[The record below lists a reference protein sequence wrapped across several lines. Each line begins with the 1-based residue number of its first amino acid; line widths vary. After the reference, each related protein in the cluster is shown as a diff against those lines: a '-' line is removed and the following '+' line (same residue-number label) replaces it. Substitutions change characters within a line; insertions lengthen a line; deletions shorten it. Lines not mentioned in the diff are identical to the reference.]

1 MKQRT
6 KFTMF
11 AAGSLAFALAAIGG
25 AGLISDQEI
34 AAAENPSAIG
44 VSMVKGASV
53 RIGDGDAETD
63 QGNGMRFA
71 MQMNKEK
78 YEALI
83 ADESCGNFEFGV
95 IITPATESY
104 ADISYDTVF
113 GASKK
118 YDWAVWTESEAG
130 SGGWVYD
137 HVEGCTQIMLY
148 SFGEMYEAG
157 IHDDPANVYVRG
169 TISKIQNIA
178 EEYNGWGYVRYEKDG
193 ETVSEF
199 VGPET
204 RSMTY
209 VAQRAVEDN
218 NEYSEFLTAQYIAPF
233 AKGGEKETAT
243 TYTREYYFEQADGA
257 YARDDELTETVAND
271 VYINDTISDKDGKKR
286 VEGYVFNSDAEGSV
300 LSGKAYANGKLTL
313 KRYYNILNAQ
323 DMVLNAADINVKR
336 VKFSEPAASMNV
348 GWADVD
354 SKQDID
360 ETIGNRLNANISKK
374 AAVQVNVGEV
384 DDAWKSTIA
393 FNISSAALPKAVLAQ
408 LIEDGYDSLC
418 FSVYRSY
425 EMGTATW
432 ENGLGM
438 RYIDFDKMEGATIQ
452 DTNIKTR
459 YAAARPDNDGAFKTG
474 TNTWKQVEYSL
485 ADLLTY
491 YDVLFAEN
499 TPYFLCEAGIY
510 SQNAGIFYISQVSL
524 KKYDVNNLITD
535 ANLFTAK
542 KIGWWDDKT
551 MNSSGLVNRT
561 VEYYNQEV
569 AHRLDDTKSR
579 NAMFKINVSTEV
591 GGVDANQTAFRI
603 SSDFMSKAV
612 LKKFAAA
619 GYSKLSFAVYRQV
632 ETTKTWENGV
642 YRAMIDFAQM
652 EGSKLD
658 DAAVKAKT
666 TRETKASST
675 NTWVDVEYNLSDL
688 ITYYDVIFGENS
700 PYYLCMAG
708 IYHSLGGSLYISQFA
723 LTK

>member
-11 AAGSLAFALAAIGG
+11 AVGSLAFALAAIGG
-25 AGLISDQEI
+25 AGMISDQKI

-53 RIGDGDAETD
+53 RIGDGNAVTD

-83 ADESCGNFEFGV
+83 ADRSCGKFEFGV
-95 IITPATESY
+95 IITPATGY

-113 GASKK
+113 GNNKK

-130 SGGWVYD
+130 SGSWVYN
-137 HVEGCTQIMLY
+137 HVEGYTQIMLY
-148 SFGEMYEAG
+148 SFDEMYEAG

-193 ETVSEF
+193 KTVSEF
-199 VGPET
+199 VAPET

-233 AKGGEKETAT
+233 VRDSVKATTT
-243 TYTREYYFEQADGA
+243 TYTREYYFEKADGT
-257 YARDDELTETVAND
+257 YARNDELTETVAND
-271 VYINDTISDKDGKKR
+271 VYINDTISDEAGKKR
-286 VEGYVFNSDAEGSV
+286 VEGYVFNSEAEGSV

-323 DMVLNAADINVKR
+323 DMVQNAADINVKR
-336 VKFSEPAASMNV
+336 VKFTEPAASMNV

-360 ETIGNRLNANISKK
+360 KTIANRLNANISKK

-384 DDAWKSTIA
+384 GNWWESTIV
-393 FNISSAALPKAVLAQ
+393 FNISSSALPKAVLAQ

-418 FSVYRSY
+418 FSVYRSF
-425 EMGTATW
+425 EMGKDTW

-438 RYIDFDKMEGATIQ
+438 RYIDFDKMKGATIQ

-459 YAAARPDNDGAFKTG
+459 YASARPDNDDVFYTG

-510 SQNAGIFYISQVSL
+510 FKEAGTFYISQVSL

-551 MNSSGLVNRT
+551 MESPELVNRT
-561 VEYYNQEV
+561 VEYYNKEV
-569 AHRLDDTKSR
+569 THRLDDTKSR
-579 NAMFKINVSTEV
+579 NAMFKIDVSTEV
-591 GGVDANQTAFRI
+591 GSFDANQTAFRI

-632 ETTKTWENGV
+632 ETTETWENGV
-642 YRAMIDFAQM
+642 YRAMIDFAKM
-652 EGSKLD
+652 EGSTLGD
-658 DAAVKAKT
+658 TTVKAKT
-666 TRETKASST
+666 TQETKDYST

-688 ITYYDVIFGENS
+688 IAYYDVIFGENS

-708 IYHSLGGSLYISQFA
+708 IYHPLGGALYISQFA

>member
-25 AGLISDQEI
+25 AGLISEPEI

-44 VSMVKGASV
+44 ISMVKGASV
-53 RIGDGDAETD
+53 RIGDGNAETD

-83 ADESCGNFEFGV
+83 ADESCENLEFGV

-104 ADISYDTVF
+104 ADISYNTVF
-113 GASKK
+113 GESKK
-118 YDWAVWTESEAG
+118 YDWAVWTENEAG
-130 SGGWVYD
+130 SGGWKYD
-137 HVEGCTQIMLY
+137 HIDGCTQIMLY

-178 EEYNGWGYVRYEKDG
+178 EEYNGWGYVRYEKNG
-193 ETVSEF
+193 AAVSEF
-199 VGPET
+199 VDPET

-209 VAQRAVEDN
+209 VAQRAVENN

-243 TYTREYYFEQADGA
+243 TYTREYYFEQADGT
-257 YARDDELTETVAND
+257 YARNDALTETVAND
-271 VYINDTISDKDGKKR
+271 VYINDTITDKDGKKR
-286 VEGYVFNSDAEGSV
+286 VEGFVFNSNVEGNV
-300 LSGKAYANGKLTL
+300 LSGQAYANGKLTL
-313 KRYYNILNAQ
+313 KRYYDILNAQ
-323 DMVLNAADINVKR
+323 DMVQNAADINVKR
-336 VKFSEPAASMNV
+336 VKFTEPAASMNV
-348 GWADVD
+348 GWTNVD

-360 ETIGNRLNANISKK
+360 ETIGNRLNVNVSKK

-384 DDAWKSTIA
+384 DDWWKSTIA
-393 FNISSAALPKAVLAQ
+393 FNISSSALPKAVLAQ
-408 LIEDGYDSLC
+408 LIDDGYDSLC

-425 EMGTATW
+425 EMGTSSW
-432 ENGLGM
+432 ENGMGM

-452 DTNIKTR
+452 DKNIKTR
-459 YAAARPDNDGAFKTG
+459 YAAARPDNDGVFKTG

-510 SQNAGIFYISQVSL
+510 FKTAGTFYISQVSL

-542 KIGWWDDKT
+542 RIGWWNDNT
-551 MNSSGLVNRT
+551 MNTDGLVKRT

-569 AHRLDDTKSR
+569 AHRLDSAKSK
-579 NAMFKINVSTEV
+579 NAMFKIDVSTEV
-591 GGVDANQTAFRI
+591 GGLDANQTAFRI
-603 SSDFMSKAV
+603 SSEFMSKAV

-619 GYSKLSFAVYRQV
+619 GYSKLSFGVYRQV
-632 ETTKTWENGV
+632 ETTNTYENGV

-652 EGSKLD
+652 EESKLSD
-658 DAAVKAKT
+658 TSVKDKT
-666 TRETKASST
+666 IRETKDFAT

-688 ITYYDVIFGENS
+688 IAYYDVIFGEET

-708 IYHSLGGSLYISQFA
+708 IYHTKGGALYISQFA

>member
-11 AAGSLAFALAAIGG
+11 AVGSLAFALAAIGG
-25 AGLISDQEI
+25 AGMISDQKI

-53 RIGDGDAETD
+53 RIGDGNAETD

-83 ADESCGNFEFGV
+83 ADGSCGNFEFGV

-104 ADISYDTVF
+104 ADISYNTVF
-113 GASKK
+113 GNSKK

-130 SGGWVYD
+130 SGSWVYD
-137 HVEGCTQIMLY
+137 HVEDCTQIMLY

-199 VGPET
+199 VAPET

-243 TYTREYYFEQADGA
+243 TYTREYYFEQADGT
-257 YARDDELTETVAND
+257 YARNDELTETVAND
-271 VYINDTISDKDGKKR
+271 VYINDTISDEAGKKR
-286 VEGYVFNSDAEGSV
+286 VEGYVFNLDAEGSV

-323 DMVLNAADINVKR
+323 DMVQNAADINVKR

-348 GWADVD
+348 GWTDVD

-384 DDAWKSTIA
+384 DATWKSTIV
-393 FNISSAALPKAVLAQ
+393 FNISSSALPKAVLAQ

-438 RYIDFDKMEGATIQ
+438 RYIDFDKMEGATVN
-452 DTNIKTR
+452 DANIKTR

-499 TPYFLCEAGIY
+499 SPYFLCEAGVY
-510 SQNAGIFYISQVSL
+510 FKDAGTFYISQVSL

-542 KIGWWDDKT
+542 KIGLWDDKT

-569 AHRLDDTKSR
+569 AHRLDATKSR
-579 NAMFKINVSTEV
+579 NAMFKIDVSTEV
-591 GGVDANQTAFRI
+591 GKEDENQTAFSI
-603 SSDFMSKAV
+603 SSDFMSKVV

-632 ETTKTWENGV
+632 ETTETWENGV
-642 YRAMIDFAQM
+642 YRVMIDFAQM
-652 EGSKLD
+652 EGSTLGD
-658 DAAVKAKT
+658 TTVKAKT
-666 TRETKASST
+666 SRKTIDFATH
-675 NTWVDVEYNLSDL
+675 TWVDVEYNLSDL
-688 ITYYDVIFGENS
+688 IAYYDVIFGENS

-708 IYHSLGGSLYISQFA
+708 IYHPRGGALYISQFA